1 MRVVVLSTCDA
12 IGSDIIEQLTAVRPE
27 TKVVKPTWDASDR
40 GIADA
45 VRSCARAPAR
55 SLRRAY
61 LDRRS
66 SGCERELA
74 SLLFPAGRK
83 PPVRYAKVP
92 SRLLNADH
100 GVALLR
106 SLEPEVLVLC
116 GCPILKQPL
125 LAVPTKATV
134 NVHFG
139 IAPEYR
145 GEDAVLH
152 ALRRRDSA
160 HVGVTLHHV
169 DLGVDTGR
177 LLARGCPAL
186 DPADDEAVALAK
198 CAALAAPLLREYLA
212 AVEHDDV
219 PGVAQPPG
227 GRMYRYADRRAWHD
241 LQLWLNRR
249 LGRTPAQPSE
259 RISRYFDV
267 TVANAASP
275 SAPSP
280 IESHGR

>member
-12 IGSDIIEQLTAVRPE
+12 IGSYIIEQLTAVRPD
-27 TKVVKPTWDASDR
+27 TMVVKPTWDPSGRTLADSVR
-40 GIADA
+40 G
-45 VRSCARAPAR
+45 CARAPAR

-66 SGCERELA
+66 SRCERELVD
-74 SLLFPAGRK
+74 LLFPAGRK
-83 PPVRYAKVP
+83 PAVRCAKVP
-92 SRLLNADH
+92 SRLLNEER

-106 SLEPEVLVLC
+106 SLEPDVLILC
-116 GCPILKQPL
+116 GCPILKQPV
-125 LAVPTKATV
+125 LAVPTTATV
-134 NVHFG
+134 NVHLG

-160 HVGVTLHHV
+160 HVGASLHHV

-177 LLARGCPAL
+177 LLARGRPAFH
-186 DPADDEAVALAK
+186 PADGEAVALAK
-198 CAALAAPLLREYLA
+198 CARLAAALLGEYLA
-212 AVEHDDV
+212 AVEHSDV
-219 PGVAQPPG
+219 PGLAQPPG
-227 GRMYRYADRRAWHD
+227 GRTYRYADRRAWHD
-241 LQLWLNRR
+241 LQFWLNRR

-267 TVANAASP
+267 AVASAASP
-275 SAPSP
+275 SGSSS
-280 IESHGR
+280 IEGGR